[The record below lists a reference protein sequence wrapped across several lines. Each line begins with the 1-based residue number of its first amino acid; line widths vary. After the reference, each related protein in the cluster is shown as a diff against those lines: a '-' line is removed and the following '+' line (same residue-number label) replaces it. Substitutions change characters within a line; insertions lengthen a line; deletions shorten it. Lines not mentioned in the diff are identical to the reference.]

1 MSTSVTTQATKVT
14 FPNQF
19 TSMAGSLF
27 APPNMDKAKK
37 YPALAVAIH
46 LVESRSRLLEFTR
59 EKWPRRGM

>member
-27 APPNMDKAKK
+27 APPKMDKTKK
-37 YPALAVAIH
+37 YPALAVAYPFGGVKEQTAGIYARKSE
-46 LVESRSRLLEFTR
+46 VE
-59 EKWPRRGM
+59 